1 MRKSR
6 CPALGQ
12 RDRRNAAWSQNKPQ
26 VEIMRAIT
34 RLGSAVAAAL
44 TATVIAFTP
53 QADARELNV
62 AVQKLPDVLEPALEN
77 SNVHLR
83 VMYSIFET
91 LVKTDYRDSGALKP
105 GLATGWEIES
115 PQSIVFTLREGVKFH
130 DGEEL
135 TADDVAWAFSAER
148 LTLEGGTGKK
158 AVVVKPFLGNVAG
171 AEVIDTYKVRIKMKK
186 DDALI
191 LQRFANYPAQIGS
204 KKAFDAMGGDWTE
217 WAKKPVGTGPYKV
230 GEFVFGERLALEP
243 FAEYWGEDKAA
254 AEAVT
259 FTVVPEIATRIAG
272 LRSGQFDIVTEL
284 GPDHIEELE
293 QASGVGVVGGPIL
306 NIRGLIYDSTDNP
319 MANAK
324 IRQALNVAID
334 REAIVASL
342 YGGKTVVNK
351 GWQMPIFGEMY
362 LDDRPKPEFNLE
374 KAKQLI
380 EEAGY
385 NGEEIVY
392 RSQQGY
398 YTNQG
403 ETAQILVAMWKKAGL
418 NVRLDMVENWDQVYE
433 DTPDRG
439 IFDGSF
445 TAYYPDPVGQVWRR
459 FGANSGWVSRGMYTN
474 NEDFLKLGAELE
486 SNVDTSERRE
496 LFAQLLDNFDADPHG
511 TPLHAL
517 TQFYGIREGVNW
529 KPYPTQYMN
538 LTTAELSF
546 EGS

>member
-1 MRKSR
+1 MRFLNR
-6 CPALGQ
+6 LGQ
-12 RDRRNAAWSQNKPQ
+12 
-26 VEIMRAIT
+26 
-34 RLGSAVAAAL
+34 VAAAAL
-44 TATVIAFTP
+44 VAAGMAASA
-53 QADARELNV
+53 QARDLNV

-105 GLATGWEIES
+105 GLATSWEIES

-130 DGEEL
+130 DGNEL
-135 TADDVAWAFSAER
+135 TAEDVAWAFSPQR

-158 AVVVKPFLGNVAG
+158 AVVVKPFLGGIKG
-171 AEVIDTYKVRIKMKK
+171 AEVLDTYKVRITTQK

-204 KKAFDAMGGDWTE
+204 KKAFDAMGGDWTA
-217 WAKKPVGTGPYKV
+217 WAKKPVGTGPYKI
-230 GEFVFGERLALEP
+230 GEFRFGESLTLEP
-243 FAEYWGEDKAA
+243 FADYWGEHKAGADK
-254 AEAVT
+254 VT

-293 QASGVGVVGGPIL
+293 AASGVGVVGGPIL

-324 IRQALNVAID
+324 VRQALNLAID

-351 GWQMPIFGEMY
+351 GWQMPVFGEMY
-362 LDDRPKPEFNLE
+362 LADRSVPEFNVE
-374 KAKQLI
+374 KAKALLD
-380 EEAGY
+380 EAGY

-392 RSQQGY
+392 RSQAGY

-418 NVRLDMVENWDQVYE
+418 NVRLDMVENWGQVYE
-433 DTPDRG
+433 DTPERG

-459 FGANSGWVSRGMYTN
+459 FGANSGWVARGMYKN
-474 NEDFLKLGAELE
+474 NDAFLALGAELE
-486 SNVDTSERRE
+486 TTILTEKRRAI
-496 LFAQLLDNFDADPHG
+496 FGDLLDNFEADPHG

-517 TQFYGIREGVNW
+517 TQFYGIRDGVKW
-529 KPYPTQYMN
+529 EPYPTQYMN
-538 LTTAELSF
+538 LTTSELSF
-546 EGS
+546 E

>member
-1 MRKSR
+1 MRILNR
-6 CPALGQ
+6 FGQTVVAAL
-12 RDRRNAAWSQNKPQ
+12 
-26 VEIMRAIT
+26 
-34 RLGSAVAAAL
+34 VAAAM
-44 TATVIAFTP
+44 AAP
-53 QADARELNV
+53 AADARGLNI

-91 LVKTDYRDSGALKP
+91 LVKTDYRDGGALKP

-115 PQSIVFTLREGVKFH
+115 PQSILFTLREGVKFH
-130 DGEEL
+130 DGSEL
-135 TADDVAWAFSAER
+135 TAEDVAWAFSDER

-158 AVVVKPFLGNVAG
+158 AVVVKPFLGNIKS
-171 AEVIDTYKVRIKMKK
+171 AEVVEKYKVRIRMTK

-204 KKAFDAMGGDWTE
+204 KTAFDAMGGDWTE
-217 WAKKPVGTGPYKV
+217 WAKKPVGTGPYMV
-230 GEFVFGERLALEP
+230 GEYKFGESLTLEP
-243 FAEYWGEDKAA
+243 FADYWGEHKAA
-254 AEAVT
+254 AEQVE

-306 NIRGLIYDSTDNP
+306 NIRGLIYDSNDNP
-319 MANAK
+319 MADARVRRALNLS
-324 IRQALNVAID
+324 IDRQA
-334 REAIVASL
+334 IVDSL
-342 YGGKTVVNK
+342 YGGRTVVNK
-351 GWQMPIFGEMY
+351 GWQMPVFGEMY
-362 LDDRPKPEFNLE
+362 LADRPAPEFNIE
-374 KAKQLI
+374 KAKALLA
-380 EEAGY
+380 EAGY

-392 RSQQGY
+392 RSQAGY

-433 DTPDRG
+433 DTAERG

-445 TAYYPDPVGQVWRR
+445 TAYYPDPVGQIWRR
-459 FGANSGWVSRGMYTN
+459 FGVNSGWVARGMYTN
-474 NEDFLKLGAELE
+474 NEEFLKIGAEIE
-486 SNVDTSERRE
+486 SNPDTARRRV
-496 LFAQLLDNFDADPHG
+496 LFAQMLDNFEMDPHG

-517 TQFYGIREGVNW
+517 TQFYGIRDGVNW
-529 KPYPTQYMN
+529 TPYPTQYMN
-538 LTTAELSF
+538 LTTAELAF